1 MSTIKICKDA
11 LDQSYTTYKR
21 DLAALTRAV
30 EKSKDSVNTRILTT
44 KLASLEESLSKLSAS
59 HTSWVSKAGF
69 EPAALA
75 AEAFSNQW
83 LESIWEQADE
93 LCDQANEII
102 HLAEEPSKPKILS
115 F

>member
-44 KLASLEESLSKLSAS
+44 KLASLEESLSKLNAN

-69 EPAALA
+69 EPDALA

-83 LESIWEQADE
+83 LESI
-93 LCDQANEII
+93 
-102 HLAEEPSKPKILS
+102 
-115 F
+115 